1 MNSSV
6 GSVFKNIFLPLDYLN
21 LGQEKTQIRRRL
33 YRFLAVTLALLPFLI
48 LSSLFV
54 GNSRTVVSTF
64 SHTIFEV
71 LFLVLSLI
79 IIYAISHEYMV
90 SRKPSA
96 FYLFF
101 AFLWMGAGDFLQLFS
116 AEDIMSLIWFHTLS
130 VFIFSLF
137 YFLCVRSLPRKKEI
151 PLWLTRSVGFFVA
164 AATLVGAMVIIR
176 AAITHGPA
184 GIGESLRAPIAMT
197 GFGISSLSPLTL
209 LYPAAI
215 ILFLSGF
222 VLLKHFR
229 ETDDLVSLALS
240 AAALLFAQNE
250 ILYCFSRPWTPGWW
264 SSYFIKLII
273 LTGLCY
279 GIARVLRGS
288 FYKLHKS
295 REHYKNLV
303 NEVTR
308 SYEHLRDTQERL
320 SETEK
325 LASIGRLAATISHE
339 VRNPLGAIK
348 NVVDIF
354 KNQRQCSGQ
363 EAELLG
369 IIEKE
374 INRLNKIV
382 TDFLEFSRPAR
393 LSKEKADLH
402 AVIDDALV
410 LFRHNGQGA
419 SQIAV
424 KKEFDACMPAF
435 YMDRDAMKQV
445 FLNIFI
451 NSLQAMTAGGTLTV
465 QTIYEEKLLNDQRYR
480 EASVVMTDT
489 GPGMTADTLSKIFQP
504 FFTTKTRGSGLG
516 LCVVQRNIRQ
526 HGGTVSIASSP
537 ETGTTTTVSLP
548 VE

>member
-1 MNSSV
+1 
-6 GSVFKNIFLPLDYLN
+6 
-21 LGQEKTQIRRRL
+21 
-33 YRFLAVTLALLPFLI
+33 
-48 LSSLFV
+48 
-54 GNSRTVVSTF
+54 
-64 SHTIFEV
+64 
-71 LFLVLSLI
+71 
-79 IIYAISHEYMV
+79 
-90 SRKPSA
+90 
-96 FYLFF
+96 
-101 AFLWMGAGDFLQLFS
+101 
-116 AEDIMSLIWFHTLS
+116 
-130 VFIFSLF
+130 
-137 YFLCVRSLPRKKEI
+137 VRSLPRKKEI